1 MLIGDIATNN
11 ARRYPDKRALVDH
24 DRALTWSQVD
34 ERARR
39 LAGFLTNRGLTPGDR
54 VMVLARNCIEWPEI
68 SFGLAKAG
76 LITVPVNIRLA
87 PDEVAHVRDDS
98 GARAVIIHADHLDK
112 FLGELTDLAVIL
124 GVGTRSALGPGELVT
139 DYETALAQS
148 QPGTGRRDVTPDDV
162 AVILYTSGTTGR
174 ATGGMHTHRAL

>member
-11 ARRYPDKRALVDH
+11 ARRNPDKRALLDA

-39 LAGFLTNRGLTPGDR
+39 LAVFLIGRGLAPGDR
-54 VMVLARNCIEWPEI
+54 VMVIARNCLEWPEI

-76 LITVPVNIRLA
+76 LTAVPVNIRLA

-98 GARAVIIHADHLDK
+98 GARAVIIHTDQYET
-112 FLGELTDLAVIL
+112 FTGELDGLAVVLTI
-124 GVGTRSALGPGELVT
+124 GDE
-139 DYETALAQS
+139 YES
-148 QPGTGRRDVTPDDV
+148 
-162 AVILYTSGTTGR
+162 
-174 ATGGMHTHRAL
+174 

>member
-11 ARRYPDKRALVDH
+11 ARRYPDKRALVDA

-39 LAGFLTNRGLTPGDR
+39 LASFLIGRGLAPGDR
-54 VMVLARNCIEWPEI
+54 VMVIARNCLEWPEI

-87 PDEVAHVRDDS
+87 PDEVAHSNVLNNL
-98 GARAVIIHADHLDK
+98 GYGIID
-112 FLGELTDLAVIL
+112 LGTFTEPVHIGDPTWD
-124 GVGTRSALGPGELVT
+124 VGEWT
-139 DYETALAQS
+139 
-148 QPGTGRRDVTPDDV
+148 
-162 AVILYTSGTTGR
+162 
-174 ATGGMHTHRAL
+174 ATGSPGAPPVW